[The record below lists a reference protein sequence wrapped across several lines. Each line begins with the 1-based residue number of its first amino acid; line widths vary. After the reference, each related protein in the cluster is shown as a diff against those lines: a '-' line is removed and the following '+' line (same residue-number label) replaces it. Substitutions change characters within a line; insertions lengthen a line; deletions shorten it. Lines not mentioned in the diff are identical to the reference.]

1 MKSKSWIEL
10 RQEQYMLRILVIFI
24 AVGLFCKFIFTLLK
38 ENHGVTNKHKTQID
52 IDNDVYQFLENFT
65 NLKQN
70 DKIVKKNFKNI
81 ENTLLYSWDREIIAK
96 IQRCKH
102 LYDKSLTTYEF
113 LSNNTEQINVKKLN
127 ECKVLLDQYISD
139 YQNTLTQFILQ
150 SVSEKKVDEF
160 LNEYYK
166 EFSLLNKEFNSIK
179 SDSEDELINQYRS
192 NLTLLNNTKNELL
205 KK

>member
-1 MKSKSWIEL
+1 
-10 RQEQYMLRILVIFI
+10 MLRILVIFI
-24 AVGLFCKFIFTLLK
+24 VVGLFCKFISTLFK
-38 ENHGVTNKHKTQID
+38 ENIKVTSKNRKQID
-52 IDNDVYQFLENFT
+52 IDTDVCQFLEKFT
-65 NLKQN
+65 HLKQN

-81 ENTLLYSWDREIIAK
+81 ENTLYSWDRETIAK

-102 LYDKSLTTYEF
+102 LYNKSLTTYDF
-113 LSNNTEQINVKKLN
+113 LSNNTEQINVKRLN

>member
-1 MKSKSWIEL
+1 M
-10 RQEQYMLRILVIFI
+10 MRILLMFIFI
-24 AVGLFCKFIFTLLK
+24 GLVCQFLSSLIKKSQSTPNNTK
-38 ENHGVTNKHKTQID
+38 KQMDSNTD
-52 IDNDVYQFLENFT
+52 IYQFLEKFT

-81 ENTLLYSWDREIIAK
+81 ENTLLYSWDRETIAK
-96 IQRCKH
+96 IQRCKP

-113 LSNNTEQINVKKLN
+113 LSNNTEQINVKRLN

-150 SVSEKKVDEF
+150 SVSDKKVDEF

-166 EFSLLNKEFNSIK
+166 EFSSLNKEFESIK

-192 NLTLLNNTKNELL
+192 NLTLLNNTKNEILN
-205 KK
+205 K

>member
-1 MKSKSWIEL
+1 M
-10 RQEQYMLRILVIFI
+10 MRILLMFIFI
-24 AVGLFCKFIFTLLK
+24 GLVCQFLSSLIKKSQSTPNNTK
-38 ENHGVTNKHKTQID
+38 KQMDSNTD
-52 IDNDVYQFLENFT
+52 ICQFLEKFT

-81 ENTLLYSWDREIIAK
+81 ENTLLYSWDRETIAK

-113 LSNNTEQINVKKLN
+113 LSNNTEQINVKRLN
-127 ECKVLLDQYISD
+127 ECKVLLEQYISD

-150 SVSEKKVDEF
+150 SVSNKKVDEF

-166 EFSLLNKEFNSIK
+166 EFSSLNKEFESIK

-192 NLTLLNNTKNELL
+192 NLTLLNNTKNEILN
-205 KK
+205 K

>member
-1 MKSKSWIEL
+1 MKSKSWIKL

-24 AVGLFCKFIFTLLK
+24 VVGLFCKFISTLFK
-38 ENHGVTNKHKTQID
+38 ENIKVTSKNRKQID
-52 IDNDVYQFLENFT
+52 IDTDVCQFLEKFT
-65 NLKQN
+65 HLKQN

-81 ENTLLYSWDREIIAK
+81 ENTLYSWDRETIAK

-102 LYDKSLTTYEF
+102 LYNKSLTTYDF
-113 LSNNTEQINVKKLN
+113 LSNNTEQINVKRLN

-150 SVSEKKVDEF
+150 SVSDKKVDEF

-166 EFSLLNKEFNSIK
+166 EFSSLNKEFESIK

-192 NLTLLNNTKNELL
+192 NLTLLNNTKNEFL